1 MLIRAMMGLMG
12 PSTSATFLRCRPH
25 HHHAVATTAPGS
37 QHPSTQIDP
46 AQMLNEQL
54 ESASP
59 DLLRQMMSTAIAALM
74 GTEVDALCGAG
85 YGIPSSERVNS
96 RNGYRH
102 RDFDTRV
109 GTIDVAIPKVRAGAY
124 FPD

>member
-1 MLIRAMMGLMG
+1 MAK
-12 PSTSATFLRCRPH
+12 T
-25 HHHAVATTAPGS
+25 
-37 QHPSTQIDP
+37 QSTQIDP
-46 AQMLNEQL
+46 AQMLNDQL

-59 DLLRQMMSTAIAALM
+59 DLLRHLMSTFITTLM
-74 GTEVDALCGAG
+74 GAEVDALCGAG
-85 YGIPSSERVNS
+85 YGVPSSERVNS

-109 GTIDVAIPKVRAGAY
+109 GTIDVAIPKVRTGTY